1 MASQQFATTSTPVS
15 VLVEQIDAGEL
26 ALPDLQ
32 RPFVWKRTAIRDL
45 LDSLYRGYPA
55 GYLLFWRTSNE
66 VDSHKIGTDPE
77 LKRKSKMIVDGQQRL
92 TSLYAVIKG
101 KQVINENNEEQFIRI
116 AFNPLT
122 EEFRVAN
129 ASSDKNPEFISSVSD
144 IWSSPSLFKFITD
157 FITNL
162 KADKDIS
169 PDEEVKISE
178 SLGQLHAITNY
189 AFSALELSSE
199 LEVETVAEIFQRINS
214 RGVPLN
220 SADFILTLMS
230 VHWPEGR
237 HELEDFSRLAKKPS
251 TGGASPYNLYHT
263 PSPDELLRVV
273 VGVALK
279 RGVLQQA
286 YQVLRGQDPKTRQH
300 SKESRDA
307 RFEELK
313 KAQSEV
319 LNLTSWHEYMVALK
333 AAGFTGR
340 SMLTSAN
347 NFLYGYLVFLIG
359 KNEFGVDRLQLRYTI
374 SRWFFMAS
382 LTGRY
387 TGSPESILESDLR
400 KIETAATPDEFVS
413 LLNSIIDTQLTN
425 DFWSV
430 TLPDRL
436 DSSAAW
442 SPYLFGYYAA
452 LNLLDA
458 KALFS
463 KMKIGELLSPGVN
476 QPRSPVER
484 HHLFPKAYLSKL
496 GITGSTR
503 RNQIANFAFIE
514 WADNM
519 DIADKAPSE
528 YFIEYFSR
536 LSQKEQQSAEFW
548 HALPPDWHEM
558 KYDVFL
564 EKRRSLIADV
574 VKSGFA
580 SLSKDSVDQDLNEGP
595 PTVAALLREME
606 TYHVEFKSTARFSI
620 NPDIPEKKINEAVIK
635 TVAAFMNSGGG
646 TLAIG
651 ITDDGDILGLQPD
664 LDYKKQ
670 DIDAYQNWLSTLF
683 IHALGGAHVS
693 KYVNIRFETVDDKL
707 VCLVDV
713 KKSSVPIYANTF
725 KGDGIFYVRTVN
737 TTRILTPPEIPDYTN
752 DHF

>member
-1 MASQQFATTSTPVS
+1 MAGQQFATTSTPVA

-32 RPFVWKRTAIRDL
+32 RPFVWKRSAIRDL

-55 GYLLFWRTSNE
+55 GYLLFWRNAVE
-66 VDSHKIGTDPE
+66 VDSHQIGETPN
-77 LKRKSKMIVDGQQRL
+77 LKRQSKMIVDGQQRL

-101 KQVINENNEEQFIRI
+101 KKVINEDNEEQYIRI
-116 AFNPLT
+116 AFNPT
-122 EEFRVAN
+122 TQEFRVAN
-129 ASSDKNPEFISSVSD
+129 ASSDRNPEFVSNVSE
-144 IWSSPSLFKFITD
+144 IWSGTSLFKFISEY
-157 FITNL
+157 ISNL
-162 KADKDIS
+162 KADREVS
-169 PDEEVKISE
+169 PDEEEKISE

-237 HELEDFSRLAKKPS
+237 HELEDFARLAKKPS
-251 TGGASPYNLYHT
+251 TGEASPYNLYHA

-273 VGVALK
+273 VGLALK

-286 YQVLRGQDPKTRQH
+286 YQVLRGQDPQTRQH
-300 SKESRDA
+300 STASRDA
-307 RFEELK
+307 RFEDLK
-313 KAQSEV
+313 KAQTQV

-333 AAGFTGR
+333 AGGFTGK

-359 KNEFGVDRLQLRYTI
+359 KNEFGVDRVKLRYTI

-400 KIETAATPDEFVS
+400 KIETAKTPDQFIN
-413 LLNSIIDTQLTN
+413 LLNNIIDTQLTN

-442 SPYLFGYYAA
+442 SPYLFGYFAA
-452 LNLLDA
+452 LNLLEA

-463 KMKIGELLSPGVN
+463 KMKISELLSPGVN
-476 QPRSPVER
+476 QTRSPVER

-514 WADNM
+514 WGDNM
-519 DIADKAPSE
+519 DIADSPPSE
-528 YFIEYFSR
+528 YFTEFFAR
-536 LSQKEQQSAEFW
+536 LSQREQQKAEFW
-548 HALPPDWHEM
+548 HALPSGWHEM
-558 KYDVFL
+558 EYDKFL
-564 EKRRSLIADV
+564 AERRSLLAKVVQAGFGRLSTEVEIMDEDV
-574 VKSGFA
+574 
-580 SLSKDSVDQDLNEGP
+580 GP
-595 PTVAALLREME
+595 ATVEKLLREME
-606 TYHVEFKSTARFSI
+606 TYHVEFKATARYSLK
-620 NPDIPEKKINEAVIK
+620 PEIPEKVINEGVIK

-646 TLAIG
+646 TLGIG

-664 LDYKKQ
+664 LDFKNQ

-683 IHALGGAHVS
+683 ITSLGGAPVS
-693 KYVNIRFETVDDKL
+693 KYVNIRFETVNDKL

-713 KKSSVPIYANTF
+713 KKSSTPIYADTV
-725 KGDGIFYVRTVN
+725 KGKGLFYVRTVN
-737 TTRILTPPEIPDYTN
+737 TTRMLNPPEIPNYTN

>member
-1 MASQQFATTSTPVS
+1 MTSQQFATTSTPVA
-15 VLVEQIDAGEL
+15 VLVEQIDLGDL

-55 GYLLFWRTSNE
+55 GYLLFWRNSIDI
-66 VDSHKIGTDPE
+66 DSHQIGSDKGEKTH
-77 LKRKSKMIVDGQQRL
+77 SKMIVDGQQRL

-101 KQVINENNEEQFIRI
+101 KKVINEDNEEQFIRI

-122 EEFRVAN
+122 REFRVAN
-129 ASSDKNPEFISSVSD
+129 ASSDRNPEFVSNVSE
-144 IWSSPSLFKFITD
+144 IWSGVALYKFTGD
-157 FITNL
+157 FIANL
-162 KADKDIS
+162 KAEREVS
-169 PDEEVKISE
+169 QDEENRISE
-178 SLGQLHAITNY
+178 NLGQLHAITNY

-237 HELEDFSRLAKKPS
+237 HELEDFARSAKKPS
-251 TGGASPYNLYHT
+251 TDGASPYNQYHT

-273 VGVALK
+273 IGLALK

-286 YQVLRGQDPKTRQH
+286 YQVLRGQDPKTRQQ
-300 SKESRDA
+300 SKENRDA
-307 RFEELK
+307 RFDDLK
-313 KAQSEV
+313 RAQSQV

-333 AAGFTGR
+333 AAGFSDK

-359 KNEFGVDRLQLRYTI
+359 KIEFGVERLKLRYTI

-400 KIETAATPDEFVS
+400 KIETAETPDQFVNI
-413 LLNSIIDTQLTN
+413 LNGIIDTQLTS

-436 DSSAAW
+436 ESSAAW

-463 KMKIGELLSPGVN
+463 KMKISELLSPDVN
-476 QPRSPVER
+476 QSRSPVER
-484 HHLFPKAYLSKL
+484 HHLFPRAYLAKQ

-503 RNQIANFAFIE
+503 LNQIGNFAFIE
-514 WADNM
+514 WADNVE
-519 DIADKAPSE
+519 IGDKSPAK
-528 YFIEYFSR
+528 YFPEFFGR
-536 LSQKEQQSAEFW
+536 LSQKEQAEAEFW
-548 HALPPDWHEM
+548 HALPADWPDLD
-558 KYDVFL
+558 YNIFL
-564 EKRRSLIADV
+564 QKRRLLIAKVVQEGFRRLSSDISVEEDV
-574 VKSGFA
+574 TLPAVE
-580 SLSKDSVDQDLNEGP
+580 Q
-595 PTVAALLREME
+595 LLRDME
-606 TYHVEFKSTARFSI
+606 TYHVEFKATARLPLNS
-620 NPDIPEKKINEAVIK
+620 DIPEKVINEGVIK

-646 TLAIG
+646 TLGIG
-651 ITDDGDILGLQPD
+651 ITDDGDILGVQPD
-664 LDYKKQ
+664 LDFKKQ
-670 DIDAYQNWLSTLF
+670 DLDEYQNWLSSLLTNA
-683 IHALGGAHVS
+683 IGGAPVS
-693 KYVNIRFETVDDKL
+693 KYIGIRFEAVDDKL

-713 KKSSVPIYANTF
+713 KKSSSPIYADTA
-725 KGDGIFYVRTVN
+725 KGKGLFYVRVVN
-737 TTRILTPPEIPDYTN
+737 TTRILAGPEIPDYTN

>member
-1 MASQQFATTSTPVS
+1 MTSQQFATTSTPVS
-15 VLVEQIDAGEL
+15 VLVEQIDVGEL

-55 GYLLFWRTSNE
+55 GYLLFWRNSAE
-66 VDSHKIGTDPE
+66 VDNHQIGTERDG
-77 LKRKSKMIVDGQQRL
+77 RHHSKMIVDGQQRL

-101 KQVINENNEEQFIRI
+101 KKVINEDNEEQYIRI

-122 EEFRVAN
+122 REFRVAN
-129 ASSDKNPEFISSVSD
+129 ASSDKNPEFVSNVSEIWGGVALYKFTGNFIDNLKKEREISS
-144 IWSSPSLFKFITD
+144 
-157 FITNL
+157 
-162 KADKDIS
+162 
-169 PDEEVKISE
+169 DEETLISE
-178 SLGQLHAITNY
+178 NLGQLHAVTNY

-214 RGVPLN
+214 TGVPLN

-237 HELEDFSRLAKKPS
+237 HELEDFARKAKKPS
-251 TGGASPYNLYHT
+251 GGAVSPYNQYHA
-263 PSPDELLRVV
+263 PSPDELLRVSI
-273 VGVALK
+273 GLALK

-300 SKESRDA
+300 SKANRDA
-307 RFEELK
+307 RFDDLK
-313 KAQSEV
+313 RAQKEV

-333 AAGFTGR
+333 TAGFADK

-359 KNEFGVDRLQLRYTI
+359 KIEFGVERLKLRHTI

-400 KIETAATPDEFVS
+400 KIETAETADQFVTI
-413 LLNSIIDTQLTN
+413 LNGITDTQLTS
-425 DFWSV
+425 DFWTV

-452 LNLLDA
+452 LNLLEA

-463 KMKIGELLSPGVN
+463 KIKIRELLSPGIN

-484 HHLFPKAYLSKL
+484 HHLFPKAYLSKR

-503 RNQIANFAFIE
+503 LNQIGNFSFIE
-514 WADNM
+514 WADNAE
-519 DIADKAPSE
+519 IADRSPAE
-528 YFIEYFSR
+528 YFPEFFGR
-536 LSQKEQQSAEFW
+536 LSSKEQSDAEFW
-548 HALPPDWHEM
+548 HALPADW
-558 KYDVFL
+558 YNLDYANFL
-564 EKRRSLIADV
+564 DKRRVLIAKV
-574 VKSGFA
+574 VKEGFQRLSDDVEQEEVT
-580 SLSKDSVDQDLNEGP
+580 SL
-595 PTVAALLREME
+595 PTVEHLLREME
-606 TYHVEFKSTARFSI
+606 TYHVEFKATARLPLNS
-620 NPDIPEKKINEAVIK
+620 DIPEKVIHEGVIK

-651 ITDDGDILGLQPD
+651 ITDEGDLLGVQPD
-664 LDYKKQ
+664 LDFKKQ
-670 DIDAYQNWLSTLF
+670 DLDEYQNWLSSMLVNA
-683 IHALGGAHVS
+683 IDSAPVA
-693 KYVNIRFETVDDKL
+693 KYVNIRFEAVNDKL
-707 VCLVDV
+707 ICLVDV
-713 KKSSVPIYANTF
+713 KKSSSPIYTDSV
-725 KGDGIFYVRTVN
+725 KGKDLFYVRVIN
-737 TTRILTPPEIPDYTN
+737 TTRILSGPEIPDYTR